1 MAGCMIAKLFK
12 KSFHFNIG
20 GKFMFV
26 ISDIIKSIG
35 MDIQYLFS
43 ILKKSNWLTGNGT
56 GVTYSFL
63 NLEVVNNNVL
73 SGMVY
78 IGEKL
83 LDFELTFQD
92 IIYNTFRIDKY
103 TFLVKSSEAIT
114 VFVDGD
120 ESNTVPLI
128 KMRNLK

>member
-1 MAGCMIAKLFK
+1 
-12 KSFHFNIG
+12 
-20 GKFMFV
+20 MFV

-43 ILKKSNWLTGNGT
+43 ILKRSNWLAGNGT
-56 GVTYSFL
+56 GVSYEFL
-63 NLEVVNNNVL
+63 NLEVHNSIM

-78 IGEKL
+78 IGDKL
-83 LDFELTFQD
+83 IDFELSFQD
-92 IIYNTFRIDKY
+92 IMYNTFKIDKY
-103 TFLVKSSEAIT
+103 TFLVKSSDTIT

>member
-1 MAGCMIAKLFK
+1 
-12 KSFHFNIG
+12 
-20 GKFMFV
+20 MFV

-56 GVTYSFL
+56 GVSYHFL
-63 NLEVVNNNVL
+63 NLEVINNNML

-78 IGEKL
+78 IGDKL
-83 LDFELTFQD
+83 LDFELSFQD
-92 IIYNTFRIDKY
+92 IMYNTFKIDKY
-103 TFLVKSSEAIT
+103 TFLVKSSDAIT

-128 KMRNLK
+128 KIHNLK

>member
-1 MAGCMIAKLFK
+1 
-12 KSFHFNIG
+12 
-20 GKFMFV
+20 MFV

-56 GVTYSFL
+56 GVSYEFL
-63 NLEVVNNNVL
+63 NLEVNSSIL

-78 IGEKL
+78 IGDKL
-83 LDFELTFQD
+83 LDFELSFQD
-92 IIYNTFRIDKY
+92 IMYNTFKIDKY
-103 TFLVKSSEAIT
+103 TFLVKSSDAIT

-120 ESNTVPLI
+120 ESNTIPLI

>member
-1 MAGCMIAKLFK
+1 
-12 KSFHFNIG
+12 
-20 GKFMFV
+20 MFV

-120 ESNTVPLI
+120 ETNTVPLI

>member
-1 MAGCMIAKLFK
+1 
-12 KSFHFNIG
+12 
-20 GKFMFV
+20 MFV

-56 GVTYSFL
+56 GVSYAFL
-63 NLEVVNNNVL
+63 NLEVVNNNIL

-103 TFLVKSSEAIT
+103 TFLVKSSEAMT

>member
-1 MAGCMIAKLFK
+1 
-12 KSFHFNIG
+12 
-20 GKFMFV
+20 MFV

-43 ILKKSNWLTGNGT
+43 ILKRSNWLVGNGT
-56 GVTYSFL
+56 GVSYEFL
-63 NLEVVNNNVL
+63 NLEVHNSIM

-78 IGEKL
+78 IGDKL
-83 LDFELTFQD
+83 IDFELSFQD
-92 IIYNTFRIDKY
+92 IMYNTFKIDKY
-103 TFLVKSSEAIT
+103 TFLVKSSDTIT

>member
-1 MAGCMIAKLFK
+1 
-12 KSFHFNIG
+12 
-20 GKFMFV
+20 MFV

-43 ILKKSNWLTGNGT
+43 ILKRSNWLTGNGT
-56 GVTYSFL
+56 GVSYAFL
-63 NLEVVNNNVL
+63 NLKVVNNNIL

-78 IGEKL
+78 IGDKL
-83 LDFELTFQD
+83 VDFELSFQD
-92 IIYNTFRIDKY
+92 ILYNTFKIDKY
-103 TFLVKSSEAIT
+103 TFLVKSSDSIT

>member
-1 MAGCMIAKLFK
+1 
-12 KSFHFNIG
+12 
-20 GKFMFV
+20 MFV

-43 ILKKSNWLTGNGT
+43 ILKRSNWLTGNGT
-56 GVTYSFL
+56 GVSYEFL
-63 NLEVVNNNVL
+63 NLEVNSSIL

-78 IGEKL
+78 IGDKL
-83 LDFELTFQD
+83 LDFELSFQD
-92 IIYNTFRIDKY
+92 IMYNTFKIDKY
-103 TFLVKSSEAIT
+103 TFLVKSSDAIT

-120 ESNTVPLI
+120 ESNTIPLI

>member
-1 MAGCMIAKLFK
+1 
-12 KSFHFNIG
+12 
-20 GKFMFV
+20 MFV

-43 ILKKSNWLTGNGT
+43 ILKRSNWLAGNGT
-56 GVTYSFL
+56 GVSYAFL
-63 NLEVVNNNVL
+63 NLEVNSSIL

-78 IGEKL
+78 IGDKL
-83 LDFELTFQD
+83 IDFELSFQD
-92 IIYNTFRIDKY
+92 IMYNTFRIDKY
-103 TFLVKSSEAIT
+103 TFLVKSSDAIT

>member
-1 MAGCMIAKLFK
+1 
-12 KSFHFNIG
+12 
-20 GKFMFV
+20 MFV

-63 NLEVVNNNVL
+63 NLEIINNNVL

-83 LDFELTFQD
+83 VDFELTFQD

>member
-1 MAGCMIAKLFK
+1 
-12 KSFHFNIG
+12 
-20 GKFMFV
+20 MFV

-43 ILKKSNWLTGNGT
+43 ILKRSNWLTGNGT
-56 GVTYSFL
+56 GVSYSFL
-63 NLEVVNNNVL
+63 NLEIVNNNVL

-78 IGEKL
+78 IGDKL
-83 LDFELTFQD
+83 LDFELSFQD
-92 IIYNTFRIDKY
+92 ILYNTFRIDKY
-103 TFLVKSSEAIT
+103 TFLVKSSDAIT

-120 ESNTVPLI
+120 EANTVPLL

>member
-1 MAGCMIAKLFK
+1 
-12 KSFHFNIG
+12 
-20 GKFMFV
+20 MFV

-43 ILKKSNWLTGNGT
+43 ILKRSNWLTGNGT
-56 GVTYSFL
+56 GVSYEFL
-63 NLEVVNNNVL
+63 NLEISNSIL

-78 IGEKL
+78 IGDKL
-83 LDFELTFQD
+83 IDFELSFQD
-92 IIYNTFRIDKY
+92 IIYNTFKIDKY
-103 TFLVKSSEAIT
+103 TFLVKSSDAIT

>member
-1 MAGCMIAKLFK
+1 
-12 KSFHFNIG
+12 
-20 GKFMFV
+20 MFV

-43 ILKKSNWLTGNGT
+43 ILKRSNWLTGNGT
-56 GVTYSFL
+56 GVSYQFL
-63 NLEVVNNNVL
+63 NLEVHNSIM

-78 IGEKL
+78 IGDKL
-83 LDFELTFQD
+83 VDFELSFQD
-92 IIYNTFRIDKY
+92 IIYNTFKIDKY
-103 TFLVKSSEAIT
+103 TFLVKSSDSIT

-120 ESNTVPLI
+120 ESNTIPLI

>member
-1 MAGCMIAKLFK
+1 
-12 KSFHFNIG
+12 
-20 GKFMFV
+20 MFV

-83 LDFELTFQD
+83 VDFELTFQD
-92 IIYNTFRIDKY
+92 ILYNTFRIDKY

>member
-1 MAGCMIAKLFK
+1 
-12 KSFHFNIG
+12 
-20 GKFMFV
+20 MFV

-63 NLEVVNNNVL
+63 NLEIVNNNIL

-83 LDFELTFQD
+83 VDFELTFQD

>member
-1 MAGCMIAKLFK
+1 
-12 KSFHFNIG
+12 
-20 GKFMFV
+20 MFV

-43 ILKKSNWLTGNGT
+43 ILKRSNWLTGNGT
-56 GVTYSFL
+56 GVSYSFL
-63 NLEVVNNNVL
+63 NLEVNSSIL

-78 IGEKL
+78 IGDKL
-83 LDFELTFQD
+83 IDFELSFQD
-92 IIYNTFRIDKY
+92 IMYNTFRIDKY
-103 TFLVKSSEAIT
+103 TFLVKSSDAIT
-114 VFVDGD
+114 VFVDRD